1 MTPEIFIGI
10 DVSKAHLDVAV
21 LPSGER
27 LSLPRDPEGI
37 DTLLSHLRPLSPT
50 LVILEATGG
59 LEAPVASSLAAD
71 SLPVVVI
78 NPRQARDFAKATGQ
92 LAKTDALDALVLA
105 RFGQAVRPAVRPLAD
120 EQTVALNAQIVRR
133 RQLINMIVAEQN
145 RLATAPRPI
154 QTDIQAH
161 IHWLQKKLER
171 LDHDLQQAIQQSPI
185 WREKDNLLQSAPG
198 VGPTLAVTLLAGLP
212 ELGRLDRKK
221 IAALVGVAPLNRD
234 SGTFRGQRTTWGG
247 RSHIRSVLYM
257 AAMSAIRFN
266 PVIRT
271 FYQRLRQSGKVPKLA
286 LVACMRKLLT
296 ILNSMIKNRT
306 PWLHST
312 ASVA

>member
-1 MTPEIFIGI
+1 MTPEIFVGI
-10 DVSKAHLDVAV
+10 DVSKAQLDVAV

-50 LVILEATGG
+50 LVVLEATGG
-59 LEAPVASSLAAD
+59 LEAPVASSLAAA
-71 SLPVVVI
+71 SVPVVVI

-105 RFGQAVRPAVRPLAD
+105 RFGQAVRPTIRPLVD

-133 RQLINMIVAEQN
+133 RQVIGMIVAEQN

-154 QTDIQAH
+154 QADIQSH
-161 IHWLQKKLER
+161 IRWLQKKLQR
-171 LDHDLQQAIQQSPI
+171 LDHDLQQAIRQSPI

-234 SGTFRGQRTTWGG
+234 SGTFRGRRTTWGG

-257 AAMSAIRFN
+257 AALSAIRFN
-266 PVIRT
+266 PVIRI

-286 LVACMRKLLT
+286 LVACMRKMLT
-296 ILNSMIKNRT
+296 ILNSMIKNQT
-306 PWLHST
+306 PWRLST
-312 ASVA
+312 SSDA